1 MSQFYPRRGRNW
13 YSAMGILF
21 IVIGVIVIIRNVL
34 IWSPEFVLDF
44 LLNSEITNEKI
55 SVGMFVFGGILLFLG
70 FRKKVVQ

>member
-1 MSQFYPRRGRNW
+1 MNQIYPRRGKNW

-21 IVIGVIVIIRNVL
+21 VVIGVIVMVRNVL
-34 IWSPEFVLDF
+34 IWSPDFVLDF

-70 FRKKVVQ
+70 FRKKVV

>member
-21 IVIGVIVIIRNVL
+21 IVMGVIVIIRNVL